1 MHLVDTTMFYAR
13 QAGGVKRYLLA
24 KHAWLTQHT
33 HVQHSMVLP
42 GYRDGESSTGIVTLS
57 SPVIPGTNG
66 YRFPLALNRW
76 RKKLISLSPDL
87 IEAGDPYMPG
97 WAALQAGQ
105 HLGIPVVGFYHS
117 DLSRLAGKR
126 LGRVAEVACTR
137 YVKYLY
143 REFDAVLAPSHYI
156 GKKLESLGIENV
168 IRHPLGVDIG
178 LFHPSKRRHDF
189 RQQLG
194 LSADTRLLIFA
205 GRFAREKNIPIL
217 LEAFQR
223 LGSPY
228 HLLLVGAG
236 HRIPPQT
243 NVTVYGYQTGGLELA
258 RIIASCDALVHAGD
272 QETFGLV
279 ALEAFACG
287 LPVVAVN
294 DGAISELVSPATGIL
309 VPPQNSSAFAEA
321 IAALYTQDLA
331 QLGLQARS
339 AVEAKYSWKT
349 VMQSLLAI
357 YGQQLAPFKSS
368 LPQAIYATS

>member
-33 HVQHSMVLP
+33 HVQHTMVLP
-42 GYRDGESSTGIVTLS
+42 GHRDGESSTGIVTLS
-57 SPVIPGTNG
+57 CPVMPGANG

-76 RKKLISLSPDL
+76 RTKLISLSPDL

-97 WAALQAGQ
+97 FAALQAGQ
-105 HLGIPVVGFYHS
+105 HLGIPVVGFFHS
-117 DLSRLAGKR
+117 DLQHFPGTR
-126 LGRVAEVACTR
+126 LGRMAEGAWTR
-137 YVKYLY
+137 YVKNVY
-143 REFDAVLAPSHYI
+143 REFDAVLAPSQYI
-156 GKKLESLGIENV
+156 GKKLEAMGIENV
-168 IRHPLGVDIG
+168 IRHPLAVDID

-194 LSADTRLLIFA
+194 LSADTRLLIYA
-205 GRFAREKNIPIL
+205 GKFTRKKNIHIL

-223 LGSPY
+223 LGSRY

-236 HRIPPQT
+236 HQIPPQK

-294 DGAISELVSPATGIL
+294 DGAISELVTPATGSL
-309 VPPQNSSAFAEA
+309 VPPRNSSAFAEA
-321 IAALYTQDLA
+321 IAALYTQDLT
-331 QLGLQARS
+331 QLGSQARS
-339 AVEAKYSWKT
+339 TVEAKYSWKM
-349 VMQSLLAI
+349 VMQSLIAI
-357 YGQQLAPFKSS
+357 YGQQLRPFKSS

>member
-1 MHLVDTTMFYAR
+1 MFYAR

-33 HVQHSMVLP
+33 HVQHTMVLP
-42 GYRDGESSTGIVTLS
+42 GHRDGESSTGIVTLS
-57 SPVIPGTNG
+57 SPVIPGSNG

-76 RKKLISLSPDL
+76 RNKLISLSPDL
-87 IEAGDPYMPG
+87 IEAGDPYLPA

-117 DLSRLAGKR
+117 DLPRLAGKR
-126 LGRVAEVACTR
+126 FGHAAEGACAR
-137 YVKYLY
+137 YVKRLY

-168 IRHPLGVDIG
+168 IRHPLGVDMD

-205 GRFAREKNIPIL
+205 GRFACEKNISIL
-217 LEAFQR
+217 LEAFRR

-279 ALEAFACG
+279 ALEALACG

-294 DGAISELVSPATGIL
+294 DGAISELVSPATGLL
-309 VPPQNSSAFAEA
+309 VPPRNSGAFAEA
-321 IAALYTQDLA
+321 IAALYTQNLA
-331 QLGLQARS
+331 QMGLQARNT
-339 AVEAKYSWKT
+339 VEAKYGWKT
-349 VMQSLLAI
+349 VMQSLIAT
-357 YGQQLAPFKSS
+357 YGQQLAPVKSS
-368 LPQAIYATS
+368 LPRAIYATS